1 MFIEVKGLHA
11 SYGDT
16 PILHDINV
24 SLVEG
29 RCTGIIG
36 PNVCIAL

>member
-24 SLVEG
+24 SLDRKSV
-29 RCTGIIG
+29 
-36 PNVCIAL
+36 V